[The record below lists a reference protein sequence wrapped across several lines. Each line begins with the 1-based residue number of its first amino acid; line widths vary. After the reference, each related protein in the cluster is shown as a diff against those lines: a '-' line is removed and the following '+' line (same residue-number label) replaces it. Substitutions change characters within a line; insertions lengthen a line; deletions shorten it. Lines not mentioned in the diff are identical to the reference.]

1 MLFDFVPTGT
11 GTLVEREKSAIPS
24 VVNIL
29 EVLASAAL
37 PETEAIDAV
46 HLALKFALKASHFQE
61 GRFREHWVN
70 VTRRRIKRKREE
82 HPKTAAERMR
92 KRKKRSSLVSVL
104 EKKKAKKQ
112 TAEEKQA
119 KKQAAAEKLA
129 AEKQAKEQ
137 AAAEKLREMLR
148 EMLEKIPDHHIERA
162 FKCAGPASLL
172 RLCKKYDIST
182 AGLQADGAF
191 DKLKEDYRLLLQG
204 LKM

>member
-1 MLFDFVPTGT
+1 MDFVPTGT
-11 GTLVEREKSAIPS
+11 GTLVEREESAIAA
-24 VVNIL
+24 VVHIL
-29 EVLASAAL
+29 KVLASAAL

-46 HLALKFALKASHFQE
+46 HLALKFALKASQFRE

-70 VTRRRIKRKREE
+70 VTRERIKKKREE
-82 HPKTAAERMR
+82 HPKTAAER
-92 KRKKRSSLVSVL
+92 KRKKRSSLVSFL

-112 TAEEKQA
+112 AAEEKQA

-129 AEKQAKEQ
+129 AEK
-137 AAAEKLREMLR
+137 LR
-148 EMLEKIPDHHIERA
+148 EMLEKIPDHDIARA
-162 FKCAGPASLL
+162 LKCARPTSLL

-182 AGLQADGAF
+182 VGLCADGAF